1 MSAPFRIPYIS
12 PGSVNSNFD
21 ASFGVQVASGSTD
34 AITIKE
40 GTVFIT
46 ASGVD
51 ALTLAL
57 PTAGLP
63 SAGGDDGK
71 ILVIK
76 CTTAHAHTV
85 TTSADG
91 INGADD
97 IITFAG
103 AVTNYIE
110 LRAYN
115 GGWQTFGSVGVTLSE
130 LSGVT
135 PPPAS
140 LPTPRYIP
148 HQVPQFPIK
157 EL

>member
-1 MSAPFRIPYIS
+1 MSAPYRIPYIS
-12 PGSVNSNFD
+12 PGSVNSSFD
-21 ASFGVQVASGSTD
+21 GLCGVQVASGSTD

-46 ASGVD
+46 ATGVD
-51 ALTLAL
+51 ALTLPL
-57 PTAGLP
+57 PNAGLP

-97 IITFAG
+97 TITFTA
-103 AVTNYIE
+103 AVANYIE

-115 GGWQTFGSVGVTLSE
+115 GGWWSFGNTGGTLSE
-130 LSGVT
+130 V
-135 PPPAS
+135 
-140 LPTPRYIP
+140 
-148 HQVPQFPIK
+148 
-157 EL
+157 